1 MTVGTGVVKLTVSKL
16 KEVLAFSGVP
26 LVTFG
31 VNAFISVSTDFV
43 FMFVF
48 ALSSKLT
55 KANLVES
62 TDLHLFAP
70 G

>member
-31 VNAFISVSTDFV
+31 VNAFIYVFTDFI
-43 FMFVF
+43 FMFVETF
-48 ALSSKLT
+48 SSKLT
-55 KANLVES
+55 EANLIES
-62 TDLHLFAP
+62 TDLHLISP